1 MSEAQWDDNDS
12 ELLLENQNLL
22 KENTPHF
29 FNSPR
34 PNLEGFNASLDRLKT
49 DLDQRRRVDKLEL
62 KKSLEQFESFGQEVE
77 QFTAGV
83 NLEIQQLKL
92 SYEEALQQQFQAQH
106 EKLLEVSKLMNQAG
120 NWETL
125 LNNTVNGVQ
134 HLSQAERVLI
144 YRFNS
149 SRTGI
154 VLAEAVERGWTP
166 AVGEK
171 LDATAFG
178 ADLSTDYL
186 QQSRVIIDQVS
197 NDSVTPYQLQLLEKF
212 QVQSSLSL
220 CLPVSGKAW
229 GLLVLQRCQVKTN
242 QDRSVPSWTPQQ
254 INCFRTI
261 ATELSLHLATD
272 ELRTQLQ
279 QQQAREATVAKVIN
293 KIRRSLDIKTIF
305 QTTTQEVRQLLK
317 TDRAVIYRF
326 NPDWSGE
333 FVAESVAGG
342 WISLLQSQT
351 NSPHLRADISECSI
365 QELATEPIINQV
377 DTYLQETQG
386 GAYSRGETYRVVED
400 IYNQEFTPC
409 YLEVIES
416 YQARAYVIV
425 AIYQNEKLWG
435 LLATYQNSDIRQW
448 RESEV
453 SWMLEIAAE
462 LEVALQ
468 QAQLLEAQRLK
479 SEELRQGAERERVL
493 NKVTDKIQQSQDL
506 RTIFNV
512 TTNEV
517 RQLLG
522 VDRVTIYRFNSDWS
536 GSFVAES
543 VASGWT
549 SLIQEQTN
557 NPLINKNISECI
569 VKTVAGNTPEQFSQQ
584 APTIRDTYLQSIQ
597 GNLSREEKPFWVVS
611 DIYKGDFSSC
621 YIEQLERYQARAYTI
636 VPIFQGDTLWGL
648 LAAYQ
653 NSEARD
659 WQTEEIN
666 WMLQIAAQMSVPLQR
681 AEYLEQLRSQSQQLA
696 ELASREKEARELFQQ
711 RAIDLLTAVRPS
723 LDGDLTVRAPIT
735 NDELGTIADAYNNT
749 IQSLRQIVI
758 QVLSASVKVAETAT
772 ESEAAITKLS
782 EEAQHQCQELT
793 QAMDQIQSMV
803 NSTQAVTTSAQSIDR
818 AVQEA
823 NQKVASGE
831 TAMNR
836 TVEGILGIRDSV
848 EEASHQIRQLSQ
860 YSQNVDRV
868 LNLISDFATQT
879 QLLSL
884 NAALEATRAGEYGK
898 GFAVVADEVRS
909 LARQSAKAT
918 TEISNLVA
926 EIRTQTR
933 EVIKVTEVAIAQVN
947 TGTEL
952 VEESKGNL
960 NAIAS
965 ATAEISQLVADIT
978 QATLAQ
984 LEQSQSVTQTMKEVA
999 AISTNTS
1006 EDSTELWESFKES
1019 LTTIKNLQAAVEQFT
1034 VN

>member
-12 ELLLENQNLL
+12 EQQLENHNLL
-22 KENTPHF
+22 KENTPQF
-29 FNSPR
+29 FNSAR
-34 PNLEGFNASLDRLKT
+34 PNLEGFKVNLDRLKT
-49 DLDQRRRVDKLEL
+49 DLEQRRRVDKLDL
-62 KKSLEQFESFGQEVE
+62 KKNLEQFESFGQEVE

-92 SYEEALQQQFQAQH
+92 SYQEALQQQFQAQH
-106 EKLLEVSKLMNQAG
+106 EKLLELSRLMSEAG
-120 NWETL
+120 DWETL

-134 HLSQAERVLI
+134 HLSLAERVLI

-149 SRTGI
+149 ARTGI

-166 AVGEK
+166 AVGET

-178 ADLSTDYL
+178 ADLSTEYL
-186 QQSRVIIDQVS
+186 QQSRIIIDHVS
-197 NDSVTPYQLQLLEKF
+197 NDSVTPYQLQLLDKF
-212 QVQSSLSL
+212 QVKSSLSL

-229 GLLVLQRCQVKTN
+229 GLLVLQQCQAQTN
-242 QDRSVPSWTPQQ
+242 QDSSVPSWTPQQ
-254 INCFRTI
+254 INSFQTI
-261 ATELSLHLATD
+261 ATELSLHLTTH

-279 QQQAREATVAKVIN
+279 QQQAREVTVAKVIN
-293 KIRRSLDIKTIF
+293 KVRRSLDIKTIF
-305 QTTTQEVRQLLK
+305 QTTTQEVRQLLN
-317 TDRAVIYRF
+317 TDRTVIYRF
-326 NPDWSGE
+326 NRDWSGE

-351 NSPHLRADISECSI
+351 NNPTLRADISECSI
-365 QELATEPIINQV
+365 QQLATLAINQV

-386 GAYSRGETYRVVED
+386 GSYSRGETYRVVED

-409 YLEVIES
+409 YLEVLES

-435 LLATYQNSDIRQW
+435 LLASYQNSDLRQW
-448 RESEV
+448 QESEV
-453 SWMLEIAAE
+453 SWMLDIAAE
-462 LEVALQ
+462 LGVALQ
-468 QAQLLEAQRLK
+468 HAELLEAQQLK
-479 SEELRQGAERERVL
+479 SEEIRQAAERERVL
-493 NKVTDKIQQSQDL
+493 TKVTDKIQQSQDL

-517 RQLLG
+517 RKLLG

-543 VASGWT
+543 VASGWI

-569 VKTVAGNTPEQFSQQ
+569 VKTVAGNTPQQFSQE

-611 DIYKGDFSSC
+611 DIYEGDFSSC

-636 VPIFQGDTLWGL
+636 VPIFQGDKLWGL

-653 NSEARD
+653 NSEPRD

-666 WMLQIAAQMSVPLQR
+666 WMLQIAAQMSIPLQR
-681 AEYLEQLRSQSQQLA
+681 GEYLEQLRTQSQQLA
-696 ELASREKEARELFQQ
+696 ALASREKEARELFQQ
-711 RAIDLLTAVRPS
+711 RAIDLLTAVRPA

-758 QVLSASVKVAETAT
+758 EVLSASVKVAETAT

-793 QAMDQIQSMV
+793 QAMDQLQSMV
-803 NSTQAVTTSAQSIDR
+803 HSTQGVTASAQSIDR

-965 ATAEISQLVADIT
+965 ATAEISQLVAGIT

-1006 EDSTELWESFKES
+1006 EDSAQLWESFKES
-1019 LTTIKNLQAAVEQFT
+1019 LTTIEKLQAAVEQFT

>member
-1 MSEAQWDDNDS
+1 M
-12 ELLLENQNLL
+12 
-22 KENTPHF
+22 
-29 FNSPR
+29 
-34 PNLEGFNASLDRLKT
+34 
-49 DLDQRRRVDKLEL
+49 
-62 KKSLEQFESFGQEVE
+62 EQFESFGQEVE

-106 EKLLEVSKLMNQAG
+106 EKLLELSRLMSEAG
-120 NWETL
+120 DWETL

-134 HLSQAERVLI
+134 HLSLAERVLI

-149 SRTGI
+149 ARTGI

-166 AVGEK
+166 AVGET

-178 ADLSTDYL
+178 ADLSTEYL
-186 QQSRVIIDQVS
+186 QQSRVIIDHVS
-197 NDSVTPYQLQLLEKF
+197 NDSVTPYQLQLLDKF

-229 GLLVLQRCQVKTN
+229 GLLVLQQCLVQTN

-254 INCFRTI
+254 INSFQTI
-261 ATELSLHLATD
+261 ATELSLHLTTH

-305 QTTTQEVRQLLK
+305 QTTTQEVRQLLN

-351 NSPHLRADISECSI
+351 HSPTLRADISACSI
-365 QELATEPIINQV
+365 QQLATQPINQV

-386 GAYSRGETYRVVED
+386 GSYSRGETYRVVED

-409 YLEVIES
+409 YLQVLES
-416 YQARAYVIV
+416 YQVRAYVIV

-435 LLATYQNSDIRQW
+435 LLATYQNSDLRQW
-448 RESEV
+448 QESEV

-468 QAQLLEAQRLK
+468 HSELLEAQRLK
-479 SEELRQGAERERVL
+479 SEELHQAAERERVL
-493 NKVTDKIQQSQDL
+493 TKVTDKIQQSQDL

-517 RQLLG
+517 RKLLG

-543 VASGWT
+543 VASGWS

-584 APTIRDTYLQSIQ
+584 APTIRDTYLQTIQ
-597 GNLSREEKPFWVVS
+597 GNLSSQDKPFWVVS
-611 DIYKGDFSSC
+611 DIYEGDFSSC

-636 VPIFQGDTLWGL
+636 VPIFQGDKLWGL

-653 NSEARD
+653 NSEPRD
-659 WQTEEIN
+659 WQGEEIN
-666 WMLQIAAQMSVPLQR
+666 WMVQIAAQISIPLQR
-681 AEYLEQLRSQSQQLA
+681 AEYLEQLRTQSQKLA
-696 ELASREKEARELFQQ
+696 ELASQEKEARELFQQ
-711 RAIDLLTAVRPS
+711 RAIDLLTAVRPA

-749 IQSLRQIVI
+749 IQSLREIVI

-772 ESEAAITKLS
+772 QSEAAITKVS
-782 EEAQHQCQELT
+782 QEAQHQCQELT
-793 QAMDQIQSMV
+793 QGIDQIQSMV
-803 NSTQAVTTSAQSIDR
+803 NSTQAVTASAQSIDR

-965 ATAEISQLVADIT
+965 ATGEISQLVAGIT

-999 AISTNTS
+999 TISTNTS

-1019 LTTIKNLQAAVEQFT
+1019 LTTIKNLQAAVERFT

>member
-1 MSEAQWDDNDS
+1 M
-12 ELLLENQNLL
+12 
-22 KENTPHF
+22 
-29 FNSPR
+29 
-34 PNLEGFNASLDRLKT
+34 
-49 DLDQRRRVDKLEL
+49 
-62 KKSLEQFESFGQEVE
+62 EQFESFGQEVE
-77 QFTAGV
+77 QFTVGV

-92 SYEEALQQQFQAQH
+92 SYEDALQQQFQAQH
-106 EKLLEVSKLMNQAG
+106 EKLLELSRLMSEAG
-120 NWETL
+120 DLETL

-134 HLSQAERVLI
+134 HLSLAERVLI

-166 AVGEK
+166 AVGET

-178 ADLSTDYL
+178 ADLSTEYL

-197 NDSVTPYQLQLLEKF
+197 NDSVTPYQLQLLDKF

-229 GLLVLQRCQVKTN
+229 GLLVLQRCLVQTN

-254 INCFRTI
+254 INSFQTI
-261 ATELSLHLATD
+261 ATELSLHLANH

-305 QTTTQEVRQLLK
+305 QTTTQEVRQLLN

-351 NSPHLRADISECSI
+351 NNPTLRADISECSI
-365 QELATEPIINQV
+365 QQLATQPINQV

-400 IYNQEFTPC
+400 IYNQDFTPC
-409 YLEVIES
+409 YLQVLES
-416 YQARAYVIV
+416 YQAKAYVIV

-435 LLATYQNSDIRQW
+435 LLATYQNSDLRQW
-448 RESEV
+448 QESEV

-468 QAQLLEAQRLK
+468 HAELLEAQRLK
-479 SEELRQGAERERVL
+479 SEELHQAAERERVL
-493 NKVTDKIQQSQDL
+493 TKVTDKIQQSQDL

-517 RQLLG
+517 RKLLG

-569 VKTVAGNTPEQFSQQ
+569 VKTVAGNTPEQFSQE
-584 APTIRDTYLQSIQ
+584 APTIRDSYLQSIQ

-611 DIYKGDFSSC
+611 DIYEGDFSSC

-681 AEYLEQLRSQSQQLA
+681 AEYLEQLRSQSQKLA
-696 ELASREKEARELFQQ
+696 ELASQEKEARELFQQ
-711 RAIDLLTAVRPS
+711 RAIDLLTAVRPA

-749 IQSLRQIVI
+749 IHSLRQIVI
-758 QVLSASVKVAETAT
+758 EVLSASVKVAETAT

-793 QAMDQIQSMV
+793 QAMDQIQNMV

-884 NAALEATRAGEYGK
+884 NAAIEATRAGEYGK

-965 ATAEISQLVADIT
+965 ATAEISQLVAGIT
-978 QATLAQ
+978 QVTLAQ

-1006 EDSTELWESFKES
+1006 EDSAQLWESFKES
-1019 LTTIKNLQAAVEQFT
+1019 LTTIEKLQAAVEQFT

>member
-12 ELLLENQNLL
+12 ELLLENHNLL
-22 KENTPHF
+22 KENTPQF
-29 FNSPR
+29 FNSAR
-34 PNLEGFNASLDRLKT
+34 PNLEGFKVNLDRLKT
-49 DLDQRRRVDKLEL
+49 DLEQRRRVDKLDL
-62 KKSLEQFESFGQEVE
+62 KKNLEQFESFGQEVE

-106 EKLLEVSKLMNQAG
+106 EKLLELSRLMSEAG
-120 NWETL
+120 DWETL

-134 HLSQAERVLI
+134 HLSLAERVLI

-149 SRTGI
+149 ARTGI

-166 AVGEK
+166 AVGET

-178 ADLSTDYL
+178 ADLSTEYL
-186 QQSRVIIDQVS
+186 QQSRVIIDHVS
-197 NDSVTPYQLQLLEKF
+197 NDSVTPYQLQLLDKF

-229 GLLVLQRCQVKTN
+229 GLLVLQQCLVQTN

-254 INCFRTI
+254 INSFQTI
-261 ATELSLHLATD
+261 ATELSLHLTTH

-305 QTTTQEVRQLLK
+305 QTTTQEVRQLLN

-351 NSPHLRADISECSI
+351 HSPTLRADISACSI
-365 QELATEPIINQV
+365 QQLATQPINQV

-386 GAYSRGETYRVVED
+386 GSYSRGETYRVVED
-400 IYNQEFTPC
+400 IYNQDFTPC
-409 YLEVIES
+409 YLQVLES
-416 YQARAYVIV
+416 YQVRAYVIV

-435 LLATYQNSDIRQW
+435 LLATYQNSDLRQW
-448 RESEV
+448 KQSEV

-468 QAQLLEAQRLK
+468 HSELLEAQRLK
-479 SEELRQGAERERVL
+479 SEELHQAAERERVL
-493 NKVTDKIQQSQDL
+493 TKVTDKIQQSQDL

-517 RQLLG
+517 RKLLG

-543 VASGWT
+543 VASGWS

-584 APTIRDTYLQSIQ
+584 APTIRDTYLQTIQ
-597 GNLSREEKPFWVVS
+597 GNLSSQDKPFWVVS
-611 DIYKGDFSSC
+611 DIYEGDFSSC

-636 VPIFQGDTLWGL
+636 VPIFQGDKLWGL

-653 NSEARD
+653 NSEPRD
-659 WQTEEIN
+659 WQGEEIN
-666 WMLQIAAQMSVPLQR
+666 WMVQIAAQISIPLQR
-681 AEYLEQLRSQSQQLA
+681 AEYLEQLRTQSQKLA
-696 ELASREKEARELFQQ
+696 ELASQEKEARELFQQ
-711 RAIDLLTAVRPS
+711 RAIDLLTAVRPA

-749 IQSLRQIVI
+749 IQSLREIVI

-772 ESEAAITKLS
+772 QSEAAITKVS
-782 EEAQHQCQELT
+782 QEAQHQCQELT
-793 QAMDQIQSMV
+793 QGIDQIQSMV
-803 NSTQAVTTSAQSIDR
+803 NSTQAVTASAQSIDR

-965 ATAEISQLVADIT
+965 ATGEISQLVAGIT

-999 AISTNTS
+999 TISTNTS

-1019 LTTIKNLQAAVEQFT
+1019 LTTIKNLQAAVERFT

>member
-1 MSEAQWDDNDS
+1 M
-12 ELLLENQNLL
+12 
-22 KENTPHF
+22 
-29 FNSPR
+29 
-34 PNLEGFNASLDRLKT
+34 
-49 DLDQRRRVDKLEL
+49 
-62 KKSLEQFESFGQEVE
+62 EQFESFGQEVE

-92 SYEEALQQQFQAQH
+92 SYEDALQQQFQAQH
-106 EKLLEVSKLMNQAG
+106 EKLLELSRLMSEAG
-120 NWETL
+120 DWETL
-125 LNNTVNGVQ
+125 LNNTVNRVQ
-134 HLSQAERVLI
+134 HLSLAERVLI

-166 AVGEK
+166 SVGET

-178 ADLSTDYL
+178 SDLSTEYL
-186 QQSRVIIDQVS
+186 QESRVIIDHVS
-197 NDSVTPYQLQLLEKF
+197 NDSLTPYQLQLLDKF

-229 GLLVLQRCQVKTN
+229 GLLVLQQCQVQTN
-242 QDRSVPSWTPQQ
+242 HDRSVPSWTPQQ
-254 INCFRTI
+254 INSFQTI
-261 ATELSLHLATD
+261 ATELSLHLANH

-305 QTTTQEVRQLLK
+305 QTTTQEVRQLLN

-326 NPDWSGE
+326 NRDWSGE

-351 NSPHLRADISECSI
+351 NNPTLRADISECSI
-365 QELATEPIINQV
+365 QQLATQPINQV

-400 IYNQEFTPC
+400 IYNQDFTPC
-409 YLEVIES
+409 YLQVLES
-416 YQARAYVIV
+416 YQAKAYVIV

-435 LLATYQNSDIRQW
+435 LLATYQNSDLRQW
-448 RESEV
+448 QESEV

-468 QAQLLEAQRLK
+468 HAELLEAQRLK
-479 SEELRQGAERERVL
+479 SEELHQAAERERVL
-493 NKVTDKIQQSQDL
+493 TKVTDKIQQSQDL

-517 RQLLG
+517 RKLLG

-543 VASGWT
+543 VASGWI

-569 VKTVAGNTPEQFSQQ
+569 VKTVAGNTPEQFSQE
-584 APTIRDTYLQSIQ
+584 APTIRDSYLQSIQ

-611 DIYKGDFSSC
+611 DIYEGDFSSC

-653 NSEARD
+653 NSEPRD

-681 AEYLEQLRSQSQQLA
+681 AEYLEQLRTQSQKLA
-696 ELASREKEARELFQQ
+696 ELASQEKEARELFQQ
-711 RAIDLLTAVRPS
+711 RAIDLLTAVRPA

-749 IQSLRQIVI
+749 IHSLRQIVI
-758 QVLSASVKVAETAT
+758 EVLSASVKVAETAT

-793 QAMDQIQSMV
+793 QAMDQIQNMV

-884 NAALEATRAGEYGK
+884 NAAIEATRAGEYGK

-965 ATAEISQLVADIT
+965 ATAEISQLVAGIT
-978 QATLAQ
+978 QVTLAQ

-1006 EDSTELWESFKES
+1006 EDSAQLWESFKES
-1019 LTTIKNLQAAVEQFT
+1019 LTTIEKLQAAVEQFT

>member
-1 MSEAQWDDNDS
+1 MSEAQWDNSDS
-12 ELLLENQNLL
+12 ELLLENHNLL
-22 KENTPHF
+22 NDHTPQF
-29 FNSPR
+29 FNSAR

-49 DLDQRRRVDKLEL
+49 DLEQRRRVDKLDL
-62 KKSLEQFESFGQEVE
+62 KKNLEQFESFGQEVE
-77 QFTAGV
+77 QFTVGV

-106 EKLLEVSKLMNQAG
+106 ENLLELSRLMSEAG
-120 NWETL
+120 DWETL

-134 HLSQAERVLI
+134 DLSLAERVLI
-144 YRFNS
+144 YRFTS
-149 SRTGI
+149 TRTGI

-166 AVGEK
+166 AVGET
-171 LDATAFG
+171 LDYTAFG

-186 QQSRVIIDQVS
+186 QQSRVIIDQVN
-197 NDSVTPYQLQLLEKF
+197 NDSVTPYQLQLLDKF
-212 QVQSSLSL
+212 QVKSSLSL
-220 CLPVSGKAW
+220 CLAVSGKAW
-229 GLLVLQRCQVKTN
+229 GLLVLQRCQAQTN
-242 QDRSVPSWTPQQ
+242 QDKSVPSWTPQQ
-254 INCFRTI
+254 INSFQTI
-261 ATELSLHLATD
+261 ATELSLHLTTH

-293 KIRRSLDIKTIF
+293 KVRRSLDIKTIF
-305 QTTTQEVRQLLK
+305 QTTTQEVRQLLN
-317 TDRAVIYRF
+317 TDRTVIYRF
-326 NPDWSGE
+326 NRDWSGE

-351 NSPHLRADISECSI
+351 NSPTLRADISECSI
-365 QELATEPIINQV
+365 QELATEPINQV

-386 GAYSRGETYRVVED
+386 GSYSRGESYRVVED

-409 YLEVIES
+409 YLEVLES
-416 YQARAYVIV
+416 YQAKAYVIV

-435 LLATYQNSDIRQW
+435 LLATYQNSDLRQW
-448 RESEV
+448 QESEV

-468 QAQLLEAQRLK
+468 HAELLEAQQLK
-479 SEELRQGAERERVL
+479 SEELRQAAERERVL
-493 NKVTDKIQQSQDL
+493 TKVTDKIQQSQDL

-517 RQLLG
+517 RKLLG

-584 APTIRDTYLQSIQ
+584 APSIRDTYLQSIQ

-611 DIYKGDFSSC
+611 DIYEGDFSSC

-636 VPIFQGDTLWGL
+636 VPIFQGDKLWGL

-653 NSEARD
+653 NAEPRD
-659 WQTEEIN
+659 WQGEEIN
-666 WMLQIAAQMSVPLQR
+666 WMLQIAAQMSIPLQR
-681 AEYLEQLRSQSQQLA
+681 GEYLEQLRTQSQQLA
-696 ELASREKEARELFQQ
+696 ALASREKEARELFQQ
-711 RAIDLLTAVRPS
+711 RAIDLLTAVRPA
-723 LDGDLTVRAPIT
+723 LDGDLTVRVPIT

-749 IQSLRQIVI
+749 IQSLRGIVI
-758 QVLSASVKVAETAT
+758 EVLSASVKVAETAT
-772 ESEAAITKLS
+772 ESESAITKVS
-782 EEAQHQCQELT
+782 QEAQHQCQELT

-803 NSTQAVTTSAQSIDR
+803 NSTQAVTASAQSIDR

-965 ATAEISQLVADIT
+965 ATGEISQLVAGIT
-978 QATLAQ
+978 EATLAQ

-1006 EDSTELWESFKES
+1006 VDSAQLWESFKES
-1019 LTTIKNLQAAVEQFT
+1019 LTTIEKLQAAVEQFT
-1034 VN
+1034 VK

>member
-12 ELLLENQNLL
+12 ELLLENHNLL
-22 KENTPHF
+22 KENTPQF
-29 FNSPR
+29 FNSAR
-34 PNLEGFNASLDRLKT
+34 PNLEGFKVNLDRLKT
-49 DLDQRRRVDKLEL
+49 DLEQRRRVDKLDL
-62 KKSLEQFESFGQEVE
+62 KKNLEQFESFGQEVE

-106 EKLLEVSKLMNQAG
+106 EKLLELSRLMSEAG
-120 NWETL
+120 DWETL

-134 HLSQAERVLI
+134 HLSLAERVLI

-149 SRTGI
+149 ARTGI

-166 AVGEK
+166 AVGET

-178 ADLSTDYL
+178 ADLSTEYL
-186 QQSRVIIDQVS
+186 QQSRVIIDHVS
-197 NDSVTPYQLQLLEKF
+197 NDSVTPYQLQLLDKF

-229 GLLVLQRCQVKTN
+229 GLLVLQQCLVQTN

-254 INCFRTI
+254 INSFQTI
-261 ATELSLHLATD
+261 ATELSLHLTTH

-305 QTTTQEVRQLLK
+305 QTTTQEVRQLLN

-351 NSPHLRADISECSI
+351 HSPTLRADISACSI
-365 QELATEPIINQV
+365 QQLATQPINQV

-386 GAYSRGETYRVVED
+386 GSYSRGETYRVVED

-409 YLEVIES
+409 YLQVLES
-416 YQARAYVIV
+416 YQVRAYVIV

-435 LLATYQNSDIRQW
+435 LLATYQNSDLRQW
-448 RESEV
+448 QESEV

-468 QAQLLEAQRLK
+468 HSELLEAQRLK
-479 SEELRQGAERERVL
+479 SEELHQAAERERVL
-493 NKVTDKIQQSQDL
+493 TKVTDKIQQSQDL

-517 RQLLG
+517 RKLLG

-543 VASGWT
+543 VASGWS

-584 APTIRDTYLQSIQ
+584 APTIRDTYLQTIQ
-597 GNLSREEKPFWVVS
+597 GNLSSQDKPFWVVS
-611 DIYKGDFSSC
+611 DIYEGDFSSC

-636 VPIFQGDTLWGL
+636 VPIFQGDKLWGL

-653 NSEARD
+653 NSEPRD
-659 WQTEEIN
+659 WQGEEIN
-666 WMLQIAAQMSVPLQR
+666 WMVQIAAQISIPLQR
-681 AEYLEQLRSQSQQLA
+681 AEYLEQLRTQSQKLA
-696 ELASREKEARELFQQ
+696 ELASQEKEARELFQQ
-711 RAIDLLTAVRPS
+711 RAIDLLTAVRPA

-749 IQSLRQIVI
+749 IQSLREIVI

-772 ESEAAITKLS
+772 QSEAAITKVS
-782 EEAQHQCQELT
+782 QEAQHQCQELT
-793 QAMDQIQSMV
+793 QGIDQIQSMV
-803 NSTQAVTTSAQSIDR
+803 NSTQAVTASAQSIDR

-965 ATAEISQLVADIT
+965 ATGEISQLVAGIT

-999 AISTNTS
+999 TISTNTS

-1019 LTTIKNLQAAVEQFT
+1019 LTTIKNLQAAVERFT

>member
-12 ELLLENQNLL
+12 ELLLENHNLL
-22 KENTPHF
+22 KENTPQF
-29 FNSPR
+29 FNSAR

-49 DLDQRRRVDKLEL
+49 DLEQRRRVDKLDL
-62 KKSLEQFESFGQEVE
+62 KKNLEQFESFGQEVE

-106 EKLLEVSKLMNQAG
+106 EKLLELSRLMSEAG
-120 NWETL
+120 DWETL

-134 HLSQAERVLI
+134 DLSLAERVLI

-149 SRTGI
+149 TRTGI

-166 AVGEK
+166 AVGET

-178 ADLSTDYL
+178 ADLSTEYL

-197 NDSVTPYQLQLLEKF
+197 NDSVTPYQLQLLDKF
-212 QVQSSLSL
+212 QVKSSLSL

-229 GLLVLQRCQVKTN
+229 GLLVLQQCLVQTN

-254 INCFRTI
+254 INSFQTI
-261 ATELSLHLATD
+261 ATELSLHLANH

-305 QTTTQEVRQLLK
+305 QTTTQEVRQLLN

-342 WISLLQSQT
+342 WISLLQSQANNPT
-351 NSPHLRADISECSI
+351 LRADISECSI
-365 QELATEPIINQV
+365 QELATQPINQV

-386 GAYSRGETYRVVED
+386 GSYSRGETYRVVED
-400 IYNQEFTPC
+400 IYNQDFTPC
-409 YLEVIES
+409 YLEVLES
-416 YQARAYVIV
+416 YQAKAYVIV

-435 LLATYQNSDIRQW
+435 LLATYQNSDLRQW
-448 RESEV
+448 QESEV

-468 QAQLLEAQRLK
+468 HAELLEAQRLK
-479 SEELRQGAERERVL
+479 SEEIRQAAERERVL
-493 NKVTDKIQQSQDL
+493 TKVTDKIQQSQDL

-517 RQLLG
+517 RTLLG

-584 APTIRDTYLQSIQ
+584 APTIRDSYLQSIQ

-611 DIYKGDFSSC
+611 DIYEGDFSSC

-636 VPIFQGDTLWGL
+636 VPIFQGDQLWGL

-653 NSEARD
+653 NSEPRD
-659 WQTEEIN
+659 WQGEEIN
-666 WMLQIAAQMSVPLQR
+666 WMLQIAAQMSIPLQR
-681 AEYLEQLRSQSQQLA
+681 AEYLEQLRTQSQQLA
-696 ELASREKEARELFQQ
+696 ALASREKEARELFQQ
-711 RAIDLLTAVRPS
+711 RAIDLLTAVRPA

-758 QVLSASVKVAETAT
+758 EVLSASVKVAETAT

-803 NSTQAVTTSAQSIDR
+803 NSTQAVTASAQSIDR

-879 QLLSL
+879 Q
-884 NAALEATRAGEYGK
+884 
-898 GFAVVADEVRS
+898 
-909 LARQSAKAT
+909 
-918 TEISNLVA
+918 
-926 EIRTQTR
+926 
-933 EVIKVTEVAIAQVN
+933 
-947 TGTEL
+947 
-952 VEESKGNL
+952 
-960 NAIAS
+960 
-965 ATAEISQLVADIT
+965 
-978 QATLAQ
+978 
-984 LEQSQSVTQTMKEVA
+984 
-999 AISTNTS
+999 
-1006 EDSTELWESFKES
+1006 
-1019 LTTIKNLQAAVEQFT
+1019 
-1034 VN
+1034 

>member
-1 MSEAQWDDNDS
+1 MSESQWDDNDS
-12 ELLLENQNLL
+12 ELLLENHNLL
-22 KENTPHF
+22 KEDTPQF
-29 FNSPR
+29 FNSAR
-34 PNLEGFNASLDRLKT
+34 PNLEGFKVNLDRLKT
-49 DLDQRRRVDKLEL
+49 DLEQRRRVDKSDL
-62 KKSLEQFESFGQEVE
+62 KKNLEQFESFGQEVE
-77 QFTAGV
+77 QFTVGV

-106 EKLLEVSKLMNQAG
+106 EKLLELSRLMSEAG
-120 NWETL
+120 DWETL

-149 SRTGI
+149 ARTGI

-166 AVGEK
+166 AVGET
-171 LDATAFG
+171 LNATAFG
-178 ADLSTDYL
+178 ADLSTEYF
-186 QQSRVIIDQVS
+186 QQSRVIIDQVN
-197 NDSVTPYQLQLLEKF
+197 NDSVTPYQLQLLDKF
-212 QVQSSLSL
+212 QVKSSLSL

-229 GLLVLQRCQVKTN
+229 GLLVLQQCQAQTN

-254 INCFRTI
+254 INSFHTI
-261 ATELSLHLATD
+261 ATELSLHLANH

-279 QQQAREATVAKVIN
+279 QQQAREVTVAKVIN
-293 KIRRSLDIKTIF
+293 KVRRSLDIKTIF
-305 QTTTQEVRQLLK
+305 QTTTQEVRQLLN
-317 TDRAVIYRF
+317 TDRTVIYRF

-333 FVAESVAGG
+333 FLAESVAGG

-351 NSPHLRADISECSI
+351 NNPTLRADISECSI
-365 QELATEPIINQV
+365 QQLANQPINQV

-386 GAYSRGETYRVVED
+386 GSYSRGETYRVVED

-409 YLEVIES
+409 YLEVLES

-435 LLATYQNSDIRQW
+435 LLASYQNSDLRQW
-448 RESEV
+448 QESEV
-453 SWMLEIAAE
+453 SWMLDIAAE
-462 LEVALQ
+462 LGVALQ
-468 QAQLLEAQRLK
+468 HAELLEAQQLK
-479 SEELRQGAERERVL
+479 SEEIRQAAERERVL
-493 NKVTDKIQQSQDL
+493 TKVTDKIQQSQDL

-517 RQLLG
+517 RTLLG

-569 VKTVAGNTPEQFSQQ
+569 VKTVAGNTPEQFSQE
-584 APTIRDTYLQSIQ
+584 APTIRDSYLQSIQ

-611 DIYKGDFSSC
+611 DIYEGDFSSC

-681 AEYLEQLRSQSQQLA
+681 AEYLEQLRSQSQKLA
-696 ELASREKEARELFQQ
+696 ELASQEKEARELFQQ
-711 RAIDLLTAVRPS
+711 RAIDLLTAVRPA

-749 IQSLRQIVI
+749 IHSLRQIVI
-758 QVLSASVKVAETAT
+758 EVLSASVKVAETAT

-793 QAMDQIQSMV
+793 QAMDQIQNMV

-884 NAALEATRAGEYGK
+884 NAAIEATRAGEYGK

-965 ATAEISQLVADIT
+965 ATAEISQLVAGIT
-978 QATLAQ
+978 QVTLAQ

-1006 EDSTELWESFKES
+1006 EDSAQLWESFKES
-1019 LTTIKNLQAAVEQFT
+1019 LTTIEKLQAAVEQFT

>member
-1 MSEAQWDDNDS
+1 MSESQWDDNDS
-12 ELLLENQNLL
+12 ELLLENHNLL
-22 KENTPHF
+22 KEDTPQF
-29 FNSPR
+29 FNSAR
-34 PNLEGFNASLDRLKT
+34 PNLEGFKVNLDRLKT
-49 DLDQRRRVDKLEL
+49 DLEQRRRVDKSDL
-62 KKSLEQFESFGQEVE
+62 KKNLEQFESFGQEVE
-77 QFTAGV
+77 QFTVGV

-92 SYEEALQQQFQAQH
+92 SYEDALQQQFQAQH
-106 EKLLEVSKLMNQAG
+106 EKLLELSRLMSEAG
-120 NWETL
+120 DLETL

-134 HLSQAERVLI
+134 HLSLAERVLI

-166 AVGEK
+166 AVGET

-178 ADLSTDYL
+178 ADLSTEYL

-197 NDSVTPYQLQLLEKF
+197 NDSVTPYQLQLLDKF

-229 GLLVLQRCQVKTN
+229 GLLVLQRCLVQTN

-254 INCFRTI
+254 INSFQTI
-261 ATELSLHLATD
+261 ATELSLHLANH

-305 QTTTQEVRQLLK
+305 QTTTQEVRQLLN

-351 NSPHLRADISECSI
+351 NNPTLRADISECSI
-365 QELATEPIINQV
+365 QQLATQPINQV

-400 IYNQEFTPC
+400 IYNQDFTPC
-409 YLEVIES
+409 YLQVLES
-416 YQARAYVIV
+416 YQAKAYVIV

-435 LLATYQNSDIRQW
+435 LLATYQNSDLRQW
-448 RESEV
+448 QESEV

-468 QAQLLEAQRLK
+468 HAELLEAQRLK
-479 SEELRQGAERERVL
+479 SEELHQAAERERVL
-493 NKVTDKIQQSQDL
+493 TKVTDKIQQSQDL

-517 RQLLG
+517 RKLLG

-569 VKTVAGNTPEQFSQQ
+569 VKTVAGNTPEQFSQE
-584 APTIRDTYLQSIQ
+584 APTIRDSYLQSIQ

-611 DIYKGDFSSC
+611 DIYEGDFSSC

-681 AEYLEQLRSQSQQLA
+681 AEYLEQLRSQSQKLA
-696 ELASREKEARELFQQ
+696 ELASQEKEARELFQQ
-711 RAIDLLTAVRPS
+711 RAIDLLTAVRPA

-749 IQSLRQIVI
+749 IHSLRQIVI
-758 QVLSASVKVAETAT
+758 EVLSASVKVAETAT

-793 QAMDQIQSMV
+793 QAMDQIQNMV

-884 NAALEATRAGEYGK
+884 NAAIEATRAGEYGK

-965 ATAEISQLVADIT
+965 ATAEISQLVAGIT
-978 QATLAQ
+978 QVTLAQ

-1006 EDSTELWESFKES
+1006 EDSAQLWESFKES
-1019 LTTIKNLQAAVEQFT
+1019 LTTIEKLQAAVEQFT

>member
-1 MSEAQWDDNDS
+1 MSDAQWDDNDS
-12 ELLLENQNLL
+12 ELLLENHNLL
-22 KENTPHF
+22 KEDTPQF
-29 FNSPR
+29 FNSAR
-34 PNLEGFNASLDRLKT
+34 PNLEGFKVNLDRLKT
-49 DLDQRRRVDKLEL
+49 DLEQRRRVDKLDL
-62 KKSLEQFESFGQEVE
+62 KKNLEQFESFSQEVE
-77 QFTAGV
+77 QFTVGV

-92 SYEEALQQQFQAQH
+92 SYEEALQQQFQAQD
-106 EKLLEVSKLMNQAG
+106 EKLLELSRLMSEAG
-120 NWETL
+120 DWETL

-149 SRTGI
+149 ARTGI

-166 AVGEK
+166 AVGEA

-178 ADLSTDYL
+178 ADLSTEYF
-186 QQSRVIIDQVS
+186 QHSRVIIDHVS
-197 NDSVTPYQLQLLEKF
+197 NDSVTPYQLQLLDKF
-212 QVQSSLSL
+212 QVKSSLSL

-229 GLLVLQRCQVKTN
+229 GLLVLQQCQAQTN
-242 QDRSVPSWTPQQ
+242 QDKSVPSWTPQQ
-254 INCFRTI
+254 INSFQTI
-261 ATELSLHLATD
+261 ATELSLHLANH

-279 QQQAREATVAKVIN
+279 QQQAREVTVAKVIN
-293 KIRRSLDIKTIF
+293 KVRRSLDIKTIF

-326 NPDWSGE
+326 NRDWSGE

-351 NSPHLRADISECSI
+351 NNSTLRADISECSI
-365 QELATEPIINQV
+365 QQLASQPINQV

-386 GAYSRGETYRVVED
+386 GSYSRGETYRVVED

-409 YLEVIES
+409 YLEVLES

-425 AIYQNEKLWG
+425 AIYQNQKLWG
-435 LLATYQNSDIRQW
+435 LLATYQNSDLRQW
-448 RESEV
+448 QESEV
-453 SWMLEIAAE
+453 SWMLDIAAE
-462 LEVALQ
+462 LGVALQ
-468 QAQLLEAQRLK
+468 HAELLEAQQLK
-479 SEELRQGAERERVL
+479 SEEIRQAAERERVL
-493 NKVTDKIQQSQDL
+493 TKVTDKIQQSQDL

-517 RQLLG
+517 RTLLG
-522 VDRVTIYRFNSDWS
+522 VDRVAIYRFNSDWS
-536 GSFVAES
+536 GTFVAES

-557 NPLINKNISECI
+557 NPLINKNISECM
-569 VKTVAGNTPEQFSQQ
+569 VKTVAGNTPEQFSQE

-611 DIYKGDFSSC
+611 DIYQRDFSSC

-636 VPIFQGDTLWGL
+636 VPIFQEDTLWGL

-653 NSEARD
+653 NSEPRD

-666 WMLQIAAQMSVPLQR
+666 WMLQIAAQMSIPLQR
-681 AEYLEQLRSQSQQLA
+681 AEYLEQLRSQSEKLA

-711 RAIDLLTAVRPS
+711 RAIDLLTAVRPA

-735 NDELGTIADAYNNT
+735 NDALGTIADAYNNT

-758 QVLSASVKVAETAT
+758 EVLSASVKVAETAT
-772 ESEAAITKLS
+772 ESEAAITKVS
-782 EEAQHQCQELT
+782 QEAQHQCKELT

-803 NSTQAVTTSAQSIDR
+803 NSTQAVTASAQSIDR

-868 LNLISDFATQT
+868 LNVISDFATQT

-965 ATAEISQLVADIT
+965 ATAEISQLVAGIT

-984 LEQSQSVTQTMKEVA
+984 LEQSQSVTQTMKDVA

-1006 EDSTELWESFKES
+1006 EDSTQLWESFKES
-1019 LTTIKNLQAAVEQFT
+1019 LTTIEKLQVAVEQFT

>member
-1 MSEAQWDDNDS
+1 MSESQWDDNDS
-12 ELLLENQNLL
+12 ELLLENHNLL

-29 FNSPR
+29 FNSAR

-49 DLDQRRRVDKLEL
+49 DLEQRRRVDKLDL
-62 KKSLEQFESFGQEVE
+62 KKNLEQFESFSQEVE

-92 SYEEALQQQFQAQH
+92 SYEDALQQQFQAQH
-106 EKLLEVSKLMNQAG
+106 EKLLELSRLMSEAG
-120 NWETL
+120 DWETL

-134 HLSQAERVLI
+134 HLSLAERVLI

-149 SRTGI
+149 ARTGI

-166 AVGEK
+166 SVGET

-178 ADLSTDYL
+178 SDLSTEYL
-186 QQSRVIIDQVS
+186 QQSRVIIDHVS
-197 NDSVTPYQLQLLEKF
+197 NDSLTPYQLQLLDKF

-229 GLLVLQRCQVKTN
+229 GLLVLQQCQVQTN
-242 QDRSVPSWTPQQ
+242 HDRSVPSWTPQQ
-254 INCFRTI
+254 INSFQTI
-261 ATELSLHLATD
+261 ATELSLHLANH

-305 QTTTQEVRQLLK
+305 QTTTQEVRQLLN

-326 NPDWSGE
+326 NRDWSGE

-351 NSPHLRADISECSI
+351 NNPTLRADISECSI
-365 QELATEPIINQV
+365 QQLATQPINQV

-386 GAYSRGETYRVVED
+386 GSYSRGETYRVVED
-400 IYNQEFTPC
+400 IYNQDFTPC
-409 YLEVIES
+409 YLQVLES
-416 YQARAYVIV
+416 YQAKAYVIV

-435 LLATYQNSDIRQW
+435 LLATYQNSDLRQW
-448 RESEV
+448 QESEV

-468 QAQLLEAQRLK
+468 HAELLEAQRLK
-479 SEELRQGAERERVL
+479 SEELHQAAERERVL
-493 NKVTDKIQQSQDL
+493 TKVTDKIQQSQDL

-517 RQLLG
+517 RKLLG

-543 VASGWT
+543 VASGWI

-569 VKTVAGNTPEQFSQQ
+569 VKTVAGNTPEQFSQE
-584 APTIRDTYLQSIQ
+584 APTIRDSYLQSIQ

-611 DIYKGDFSSC
+611 DIYEGDFSSC
-621 YIEQLERYQARAYTI
+621 YIEQLERYQARSYTI

-653 NSEARD
+653 NSEPRD

-681 AEYLEQLRSQSQQLA
+681 AEYLEQLRTQSQKLA
-696 ELASREKEARELFQQ
+696 ELASQEKEARELFQQ
-711 RAIDLLTAVRPS
+711 RAIDLLTAVRPA

-758 QVLSASVKVAETAT
+758 EVLSASVKVAETAT

-884 NAALEATRAGEYGK
+884 NAAIEATRAGEYGK

-965 ATAEISQLVADIT
+965 ATAEISQLVAGIT
-978 QATLAQ
+978 QVTLAQ

-1006 EDSTELWESFKES
+1006 EDSAQLWESFKES
-1019 LTTIKNLQAAVEQFT
+1019 LTTIEKLQAAVEQFT

>member
-1 MSEAQWDDNDS
+1 MSEAQWDDKDS
-12 ELLLENQNLL
+12 ELLLENHNLL
-22 KENTPHF
+22 KENTPQF
-29 FNSPR
+29 FNSAR

-49 DLDQRRRVDKLEL
+49 DLEQRRRVDKLDL
-62 KKSLEQFESFGQEVE
+62 KKNLEQFESFGQEVE
-77 QFTAGV
+77 QFTVGV

-106 EKLLEVSKLMNQAG
+106 EKLLELSRLMTEAG
-120 NWETL
+120 DWETL

-134 HLSQAERVLI
+134 HLSLAERVLI

-149 SRTGI
+149 ARTGI

-166 AVGEK
+166 AVGET

-178 ADLSTDYL
+178 ADLSTEYF

-197 NDSVTPYQLQLLEKF
+197 NDSVTPYQLQLLDKF
-212 QVQSSLSL
+212 QVKSSLSL

-229 GLLVLQRCQVKTN
+229 GLLVLQQCQAQTN
-242 QDRSVPSWTPQQ
+242 QDKSVPSWTPQQ
-254 INCFRTI
+254 INSFQTI
-261 ATELSLHLATD
+261 ATELSLHLTTH

-293 KIRRSLDIKTIF
+293 KVRRSLDIKTIF

-326 NPDWSGE
+326 NRDWSGE

-351 NSPHLRADISECSI
+351 NNSTLRADISECSI
-365 QELATEPIINQV
+365 QQLATQSINQV

-386 GAYSRGETYRVVED
+386 GSYSRGETYRVVED

-409 YLEVIES
+409 YLEVLES

-435 LLATYQNSDIRQW
+435 LLGSYQNSDLRQW
-448 RESEV
+448 QESEV
-453 SWMLEIAAE
+453 SWMLDIAAE
-462 LEVALQ
+462 LGVALQ
-468 QAQLLEAQRLK
+468 HAELLEAQQLK
-479 SEELRQGAERERVL
+479 SEEIRQAAERERVL
-493 NKVTDKIQQSQDL
+493 TKVTDKIQQSQDL

-517 RQLLG
+517 RTLLG

-569 VKTVAGNTPEQFSQQ
+569 VKTVAGNTPEQFSQE

-597 GNLSREEKPFWVVS
+597 GNLSRQEKPFWVVS
-611 DIYKGDFSSC
+611 DIYEGDFSSC

-636 VPIFQGDTLWGL
+636 VPIFQGDNLWGL

-653 NSEARD
+653 NSEPRD

-666 WMLQIAAQMSVPLQR
+666 WMLQIAAQMSIPLQR
-681 AEYLEQLRSQSQQLA
+681 GEYLEQLRTQSQQLA
-696 ELASREKEARELFQQ
+696 ALASREKEARELFQQ
-711 RAIDLLTAVRPS
+711 RAIDLLTAVRPA

-749 IQSLRQIVI
+749 IQSLREIVI
-758 QVLSASVKVAETAT
+758 EVLSASVKVAETAT

-793 QAMDQIQSMV
+793 QAMDHIQSMV
-803 NSTQAVTTSAQSIDR
+803 NSTQAVTASAQSIDR

-884 NAALEATRAGEYGK
+884 NAAIEATRAGEYGK

-965 ATAEISQLVADIT
+965 ATAEISQLVAGIT

-1006 EDSTELWESFKES
+1006 EDSTQLWESFKES
-1019 LTTIKNLQAAVEQFT
+1019 LTTIEKLQAAVEQFT
-1034 VN
+1034 VK

>member
-12 ELLLENQNLL
+12 ELLLENHNLL
-22 KENTPHF
+22 KENTPQF
-29 FNSPR
+29 FNSAR
-34 PNLEGFNASLDRLKT
+34 PNLEGFKVNLDRLKT
-49 DLDQRRRVDKLEL
+49 DLEQRRRVDKLDL
-62 KKSLEQFESFGQEVE
+62 KKNLEQFESFGQEVE

-106 EKLLEVSKLMNQAG
+106 EKLLELSRLMSEAG
-120 NWETL
+120 DWETL

-134 HLSQAERVLI
+134 HLSLAERVLI

-149 SRTGI
+149 ARTGI

-166 AVGEK
+166 AVGET

-178 ADLSTDYL
+178 ADLSTEYL
-186 QQSRVIIDQVS
+186 QQSRVIIDHVS
-197 NDSVTPYQLQLLEKF
+197 NDSVTPYQLQLLDKF

-229 GLLVLQRCQVKTN
+229 GLLVLQQCLVQTN

-254 INCFRTI
+254 INSFQTI
-261 ATELSLHLATD
+261 ATELSLHLTTH

-305 QTTTQEVRQLLK
+305 QTTTQEVRQLLN

-351 NSPHLRADISECSI
+351 HSPTLRADISECSI
-365 QELATEPIINQV
+365 QQLATQPINQV

-386 GAYSRGETYRVVED
+386 GSYSRGETYRVVED

-409 YLEVIES
+409 YLQVLES
-416 YQARAYVIV
+416 YQVRAYVIV

-435 LLATYQNSDIRQW
+435 LLATYQNSDLRQW
-448 RESEV
+448 KQSEV

-468 QAQLLEAQRLK
+468 HSELLEAQRLK
-479 SEELRQGAERERVL
+479 SEELHQAAERERVL
-493 NKVTDKIQQSQDL
+493 TKVTDKIQQSQDL

-517 RQLLG
+517 RKLLG

-543 VASGWT
+543 VASGWS

-584 APTIRDTYLQSIQ
+584 APTIRDTYLQTIQ
-597 GNLSREEKPFWVVS
+597 GNLSSQDKPFWVVS
-611 DIYKGDFSSC
+611 DIYEGDFSSC

-636 VPIFQGDTLWGL
+636 VPIFQGDKLWGL

-653 NSEARD
+653 NSEPRD
-659 WQTEEIN
+659 WQGEEIN
-666 WMLQIAAQMSVPLQR
+666 WMVQIAAQISIPLQR
-681 AEYLEQLRSQSQQLA
+681 AEYLEQLRTQSQKLA
-696 ELASREKEARELFQQ
+696 ELASQEKEARELFQQ
-711 RAIDLLTAVRPS
+711 RAIDLLTAVRPA

-749 IQSLRQIVI
+749 IQSLREIVI

-772 ESEAAITKLS
+772 QSEAAITKVS
-782 EEAQHQCQELT
+782 QEAQHQCQELT
-793 QAMDQIQSMV
+793 QGIDQIQSMV
-803 NSTQAVTTSAQSIDR
+803 NSTQAVTASAQSIDR

-965 ATAEISQLVADIT
+965 ATGEISQLVAGIT

-999 AISTNTS
+999 TISTNTS

-1019 LTTIKNLQAAVEQFT
+1019 LTTIKNLQAAVERFT

>member
-1 MSEAQWDDNDS
+1 MSEAQWDDKDS
-12 ELLLENQNLL
+12 ELLLENHNLL
-22 KENTPHF
+22 KEDTPQF
-29 FNSPR
+29 FNSAR
-34 PNLEGFNASLDRLKT
+34 PNLEGFKVNLDRLKT
-49 DLDQRRRVDKLEL
+49 DLEQRRRVDKSDL
-62 KKSLEQFESFGQEVE
+62 KKNLEQFESFGQEVE
-77 QFTAGV
+77 QFTVGV

-106 EKLLEVSKLMNQAG
+106 EKLLELSRLMSEAG
-120 NWETL
+120 DWETL

-134 HLSQAERVLI
+134 HLSLAERVLI

-149 SRTGI
+149 ARTGI

-166 AVGEK
+166 AVGETI
-171 LDATAFG
+171 DATAFG
-178 ADLSTDYL
+178 ADLSTEYF
-186 QQSRVIIDQVS
+186 QQSRVIIDQVN
-197 NDSVTPYQLQLLEKF
+197 NDSVTPYQLQLLDKF
-212 QVQSSLSL
+212 QVKSSLSL

-229 GLLVLQRCQVKTN
+229 GLLVLQQCQAQTN

-254 INCFRTI
+254 INSFQTI
-261 ATELSLHLATD
+261 ATELSLHLANH

-279 QQQAREATVAKVIN
+279 QQQAREVTVAKVIN

-305 QTTTQEVRQLLK
+305 QTTTQEVRQLLN
-317 TDRAVIYRF
+317 TDRTVIYRF
-326 NPDWSGE
+326 NRDWSGE
-333 FVAESVAGG
+333 FLAESVAGG

-351 NSPHLRADISECSI
+351 NNPTLRADISECSI
-365 QELATEPIINQV
+365 QQLATQPIKQV

-386 GAYSRGETYRVVED
+386 GSYSRGETYRVVED

-409 YLEVIES
+409 YLEVLES
-416 YQARAYVIV
+416 YQARAYVIIG
-425 AIYQNEKLWG
+425 IYQNEKLWG
-435 LLATYQNSDIRQW
+435 LLATYQNSDLRQW
-448 RESEV
+448 QESEV
-453 SWMLEIAAE
+453 SWMLDIAAE
-462 LEVALQ
+462 LGVALQ
-468 QAQLLEAQRLK
+468 HAELLEAQQLK
-479 SEELRQGAERERVL
+479 SEEIRQAAERERVL
-493 NKVTDKIQQSQDL
+493 TKVTDKIQQSQDL
-506 RTIFNV
+506 RTIFNI

-517 RQLLG
+517 RKLLG

-543 VASGWT
+543 LASGWT

-569 VKTVAGNTPEQFSQQ
+569 VKTVAGNTPEEFSQE

-611 DIYKGDFSSC
+611 DIYEGDFSSC

-636 VPIFQGDTLWGL
+636 VPIFQGDKLWGL

-653 NSEARD
+653 NSEPRD

-666 WMLQIAAQMSVPLQR
+666 WMLQIAAQMSIPLQR
-681 AEYLEQLRSQSQQLA
+681 GEYLEQLRTQSQKLV
-696 ELASREKEARELFQQ
+696 ELASREKQARELFQQ
-711 RAIDLLTAVRPS
+711 RAIDLLTAVRPA

-758 QVLSASVKVAETAT
+758 EVLSASVKVAETAT
-772 ESEAAITKLS
+772 ESEAAITKVS

-803 NSTQAVTTSAQSIDR
+803 NSTQAVTASAQSIDR

-965 ATAEISQLVADIT
+965 ATAEISQLVAGIT
-978 QATLAQ
+978 EATLAQ

-1006 EDSTELWESFKES
+1006 EDSAQLWESFKES
-1019 LTTIKNLQAAVEQFT
+1019 LTTIEKLQAAVEQFT
-1034 VN
+1034 VK

>member
-12 ELLLENQNLL
+12 ELLLENHNLL
-22 KENTPHF
+22 KENTPQF
-29 FNSPR
+29 FNSAR

-49 DLDQRRRVDKLEL
+49 DLEQRRRVDKLDL
-62 KKSLEQFESFGQEVE
+62 KKNLEQFESFGQEVE

-106 EKLLEVSKLMNQAG
+106 EKLLELSRLMSEAG
-120 NWETL
+120 DWETL

-134 HLSQAERVLI
+134 HLSLAERVLI

-149 SRTGI
+149 ARTGI

-166 AVGEK
+166 AVGET

-178 ADLSTDYL
+178 ADLSTEYL
-186 QQSRVIIDQVS
+186 QQSRVIIDHVS
-197 NDSVTPYQLQLLEKF
+197 NDSVTPYQLQLLDKF

-229 GLLVLQRCQVKTN
+229 GLLVLQQCLVQTN

-254 INCFRTI
+254 INSFQTI
-261 ATELSLHLATD
+261 ATELSLHLTTH

-305 QTTTQEVRQLLK
+305 QTTTQEVRQLLN

-351 NSPHLRADISECSI
+351 HSPTLRADISACSI
-365 QELATEPIINQV
+365 QQLATQPINQV

-386 GAYSRGETYRVVED
+386 GSYSRGETYRVVED

-409 YLEVIES
+409 YLQVLES
-416 YQARAYVIV
+416 YQVRAYVIV

-435 LLATYQNSDIRQW
+435 LLATYQNSDLRQW
-448 RESEV
+448 QESEV

-468 QAQLLEAQRLK
+468 HSELLEAQRLK
-479 SEELRQGAERERVL
+479 SEELHQAAERERVL
-493 NKVTDKIQQSQDL
+493 TKVTDKIQQSQDL

-517 RQLLG
+517 RKLLG

-543 VASGWT
+543 VASGWS

-584 APTIRDTYLQSIQ
+584 APTIRDTYLQTIQ
-597 GNLSREEKPFWVVS
+597 GNLSSQDKPFWVVS
-611 DIYKGDFSSC
+611 DIYEGDFSSC

-636 VPIFQGDTLWGL
+636 VPIFQGDKLWGL

-653 NSEARD
+653 NSEPRD
-659 WQTEEIN
+659 WQGEEIN
-666 WMLQIAAQMSVPLQR
+666 WMVQIAAQISIPLQR
-681 AEYLEQLRSQSQQLA
+681 AEYLEQLRTQSQKLA
-696 ELASREKEARELFQQ
+696 ELASQEKEARELFQQ
-711 RAIDLLTAVRPS
+711 RAIDLLTAVRPA

-749 IQSLRQIVI
+749 IQSLREIVI

-772 ESEAAITKLS
+772 QSEAAITKVS
-782 EEAQHQCQELT
+782 QEAQHQCQELT
-793 QAMDQIQSMV
+793 QGIDQIQSMV
-803 NSTQAVTTSAQSIDR
+803 NSTQAVTASAQSIDR

-965 ATAEISQLVADIT
+965 ATGEISQLVAGIT

-999 AISTNTS
+999 TISTNTS

-1019 LTTIKNLQAAVEQFT
+1019 LTTIKNLQAAVERFT

>member
-1 MSEAQWDDNDS
+1 MSEAQWDDKDS
-12 ELLLENQNLL
+12 ELLLENHNLL

-29 FNSPR
+29 FNSAR

-49 DLDQRRRVDKLEL
+49 DLEQRRRVDKLDL
-62 KKSLEQFESFGQEVE
+62 KKNLEQFESFGQEVE

-106 EKLLEVSKLMNQAG
+106 EKLLEVSRLMSQAG
-120 NWETL
+120 DWETL

-134 HLSQAERVLI
+134 HLSLAERVLI

-166 AVGEK
+166 AVGEN

-178 ADLSTDYL
+178 ADLSTEYL

-197 NDSVTPYQLQLLEKF
+197 NDSVTPYQLQLLDKF

-229 GLLVLQRCQVKTN
+229 GLLVLQRCLVKTN

-254 INCFRTI
+254 INSFRTI
-261 ATELSLHLATD
+261 ATELSLHLATQ

-326 NPDWSGE
+326 NRDWSGE
-333 FVAESVAGG
+333 FLAESVAGG

-351 NSPHLRADISECSI
+351 NNPTLRADISECSI
-365 QELATEPIINQV
+365 QQLATEPINQV

-386 GAYSRGETYRVVED
+386 GSYSRGETYRVVED

-409 YLEVIES
+409 YLEVLES
-416 YQARAYVIV
+416 YQAKAYVIV

-435 LLATYQNSDIRQW
+435 LLATYQNSDLRQW
-448 RESEV
+448 QKSEV

-468 QAQLLEAQRLK
+468 HAELLEAQRLK
-479 SEELRQGAERERVL
+479 SEELRQAAERERVL
-493 NKVTDKIQQSQDL
+493 TKVTDKIQQSQDL

-517 RQLLG
+517 RKLLG

-597 GNLSREEKPFWVVS
+597 GNLSSQDKPFWVVS
-611 DIYKGDFSSC
+611 DIYEGDFSSC

-636 VPIFQGDTLWGL
+636 VPIFQWDRLWGL

-659 WQTEEIN
+659 WQGEEIN
-666 WMLQIAAQMSVPLQR
+666 WMLQIAAQMSIPLQR
-681 AEYLEQLRSQSQQLA
+681 AEYLEQLRTQSQKLA
-696 ELASREKEARELFQQ
+696 ELALQEKEARQLFQQ
-711 RAIDLLTAVRPS
+711 RAIDLLTAVRPA

-772 ESEAAITKLS
+772 ESEAAITKVS
-782 EEAQHQCQELT
+782 QEAQHQCQELT

-803 NSTQAVTTSAQSIDR
+803 NSTQAVTASAQSIDR

-965 ATAEISQLVADIT
+965 ATAEISQLVAGIT
-978 QATLAQ
+978 QVTLAQ

-1006 EDSTELWESFKES
+1006 EDSAQLWESFKES
-1019 LTTIKNLQAAVEQFT
+1019 LTTIEKLQAAVEQFT

>member
-1 MSEAQWDDNDS
+1 MSESQWDDNDS
-12 ELLLENQNLL
+12 ELLLENHNLL
-22 KENTPHF
+22 KEDTPQF
-29 FNSPR
+29 FNSAR
-34 PNLEGFNASLDRLKT
+34 PNLEGFKVNLDRLKT
-49 DLDQRRRVDKLEL
+49 DLEQRRRVDKSDL
-62 KKSLEQFESFGQEVE
+62 KKNLEQFESFGQEVE
-77 QFTAGV
+77 QFTVGV

-106 EKLLEVSKLMNQAG
+106 EKLLELSRLMSEAG
-120 NWETL
+120 DWETL

-149 SRTGI
+149 ARTGI

-166 AVGEK
+166 AVGET
-171 LDATAFG
+171 LNATAFG
-178 ADLSTDYL
+178 ADLSTEYF
-186 QQSRVIIDQVS
+186 QQSRVIIDQVN
-197 NDSVTPYQLQLLEKF
+197 NDSVTPYQLQLLDKF
-212 QVQSSLSL
+212 QVKSSLSL

-229 GLLVLQRCQVKTN
+229 GLLVLQQCQAQTN

-254 INCFRTI
+254 INSFHTI
-261 ATELSLHLATD
+261 ATELSLHLANH

-279 QQQAREATVAKVIN
+279 QQQAREVTVAKVIN
-293 KIRRSLDIKTIF
+293 KVRRSLDIKTIF
-305 QTTTQEVRQLLK
+305 QTTTQEVRQLLN
-317 TDRAVIYRF
+317 TDRTVIYRF

-333 FVAESVAGG
+333 FLAESVAGG

-351 NSPHLRADISECSI
+351 NNPTLRADISECSI
-365 QELATEPIINQV
+365 QQLANQPINQV

-386 GAYSRGETYRVVED
+386 GSYSRGETYRVVED

-409 YLEVIES
+409 YLEVLES

-435 LLATYQNSDIRQW
+435 LLASYQNSDLRQW
-448 RESEV
+448 QESEV
-453 SWMLEIAAE
+453 SWMLDIAAE
-462 LEVALQ
+462 LGVALQ
-468 QAQLLEAQRLK
+468 HAELLEAQQLK
-479 SEELRQGAERERVL
+479 SEEIRQAAERERVL
-493 NKVTDKIQQSQDL
+493 TKVTDKIQQSQDL

-517 RQLLG
+517 RTLLG

-569 VKTVAGNTPEQFSQQ
+569 VKTVAGNTPEQFSQE
-584 APTIRDTYLQSIQ
+584 APTIRDSYLQSIQ

-611 DIYKGDFSSC
+611 DIYEGDFSSC

-681 AEYLEQLRSQSQQLA
+681 AEYLEQLRSQSQKLA
-696 ELASREKEARELFQQ
+696 ELASQEKEARELFQQ
-711 RAIDLLTAVRPS
+711 RAIDLLTAVRPA

-749 IQSLRQIVI
+749 IHSLRQIVI
-758 QVLSASVKVAETAT
+758 EVLSASVKVAETAT

-793 QAMDQIQSMV
+793 QAMDQIQNMV

-879 QLLSL
+879 Q
-884 NAALEATRAGEYGK
+884 
-898 GFAVVADEVRS
+898 
-909 LARQSAKAT
+909 
-918 TEISNLVA
+918 
-926 EIRTQTR
+926 
-933 EVIKVTEVAIAQVN
+933 
-947 TGTEL
+947 
-952 VEESKGNL
+952 
-960 NAIAS
+960 
-965 ATAEISQLVADIT
+965 
-978 QATLAQ
+978 
-984 LEQSQSVTQTMKEVA
+984 
-999 AISTNTS
+999 
-1006 EDSTELWESFKES
+1006 
-1019 LTTIKNLQAAVEQFT
+1019 
-1034 VN
+1034 

>member
-1 MSEAQWDDNDS
+1 
-12 ELLLENQNLL
+12 
-22 KENTPHF
+22 
-29 FNSPR
+29 
-34 PNLEGFNASLDRLKT
+34 
-49 DLDQRRRVDKLEL
+49 
-62 KKSLEQFESFGQEVE
+62 
-77 QFTAGV
+77 
-83 NLEIQQLKL
+83 
-92 SYEEALQQQFQAQH
+92 
-106 EKLLEVSKLMNQAG
+106 
-120 NWETL
+120 WETL

-134 HLSQAERVLI
+134 DLSLAERVLI

-149 SRTGI
+149 TRTGI

-166 AVGEK
+166 AVGET

-178 ADLSTDYL
+178 ADLSTEYL

-197 NDSVTPYQLQLLEKF
+197 NDSVTPYQLQLLDKF
-212 QVQSSLSL
+212 QVKSSLSL

-229 GLLVLQRCQVKTN
+229 GLLVLQQCLVQTN

-254 INCFRTI
+254 INSFQTI
-261 ATELSLHLATD
+261 ATELSLHLANH

-305 QTTTQEVRQLLK
+305 QTTTQEVRQLLN

-342 WISLLQSQT
+342 WISLLQSQANNPT
-351 NSPHLRADISECSI
+351 LRADISECSI
-365 QELATEPIINQV
+365 QELATQPINQV

-386 GAYSRGETYRVVED
+386 GSYSRGETYRVVED
-400 IYNQEFTPC
+400 IYNQDFTPC
-409 YLEVIES
+409 YLEVLES
-416 YQARAYVIV
+416 YQAKAYVIV

-435 LLATYQNSDIRQW
+435 LLATYQNSDLRQW
-448 RESEV
+448 QESEV

-468 QAQLLEAQRLK
+468 HAELLEAQRLK
-479 SEELRQGAERERVL
+479 SEEIRQAAERERVL
-493 NKVTDKIQQSQDL
+493 TKVTDKIQQSQDL

-517 RQLLG
+517 RTLLG

-611 DIYKGDFSSC
+611 DIYEGDFSSC

-636 VPIFQGDTLWGL
+636 VPIFQGDKLWGL

-653 NSEARD
+653 NSEPRD
-659 WQTEEIN
+659 WQGEEIN
-666 WMLQIAAQMSVPLQR
+666 WMLQIAAQMSIPLQR
-681 AEYLEQLRSQSQQLA
+681 AEYLEQLRTQSQQLA
-696 ELASREKEARELFQQ
+696 ALASREKEARELFQQ
-711 RAIDLLTAVRPS
+711 RAIDLLTAVRPA

-758 QVLSASVKVAETAT
+758 EVLSASVKVAETAT
-772 ESEAAITKLS
+772 ESEAAITKVS

-803 NSTQAVTTSAQSIDR
+803 NSTQAVTASAQSIDR

-884 NAALEATRAGEYGK
+884 NAAIEATRAGEYGK

-965 ATAEISQLVADIT
+965 ATAEISQLVAGIT

-1006 EDSTELWESFKES
+1006 EDSAQLWESFKES
-1019 LTTIKNLQAAVEQFT
+1019 LTTIEKLQAAVEQFT
-1034 VN
+1034 VK

>member
-12 ELLLENQNLL
+12 EQQLENHNLL
-22 KENTPHF
+22 KENTPQF
-29 FNSPR
+29 FNSAR
-34 PNLEGFNASLDRLKT
+34 PNLEGFKVNLDRLKT
-49 DLDQRRRVDKLEL
+49 DLEQRRRVDKLDL
-62 KKSLEQFESFGQEVE
+62 KKNLEQFESFGQEVE

-92 SYEEALQQQFQAQH
+92 SYQEALQQQFQAQH
-106 EKLLEVSKLMNQAG
+106 EKLLELSRLMSEAG
-120 NWETL
+120 DWEIL

-134 HLSQAERVLI
+134 HLSLAERVLI

-149 SRTGI
+149 ARTGI

-166 AVGEK
+166 SVGET

-178 ADLSTDYL
+178 ADLSTEYL
-186 QQSRVIIDQVS
+186 QQSRVIIDHVS
-197 NDSVTPYQLQLLEKF
+197 NDSVTPYQLQLLDKF
-212 QVQSSLSL
+212 QVKSSLSL

-229 GLLVLQRCQVKTN
+229 GLLVLQQCQAQTN

-254 INCFRTI
+254 INSFQTI
-261 ATELSLHLATD
+261 ATELSLHLTTH

-279 QQQAREATVAKVIN
+279 QQQAREVTVAKVIN
-293 KIRRSLDIKTIF
+293 KVRRSLDIKTIF
-305 QTTTQEVRQLLK
+305 QTTTQEVRQLLN
-317 TDRAVIYRF
+317 TDRTVIYRF
-326 NPDWSGE
+326 NRDWSGE

-351 NSPHLRADISECSI
+351 NNPTLRADISECSI
-365 QELATEPIINQV
+365 QQLATLAINQV

-386 GAYSRGETYRVVED
+386 GSYSRGETYRVVED

-409 YLEVIES
+409 YLEVLES

-435 LLATYQNSDIRQW
+435 LLASYQNSDLRQW
-448 RESEV
+448 QESEV
-453 SWMLEIAAE
+453 SWMLDIAAE
-462 LEVALQ
+462 LGVALQ
-468 QAQLLEAQRLK
+468 HAELLEAQQLK
-479 SEELRQGAERERVL
+479 SEEIRQAAERERVL
-493 NKVTDKIQQSQDL
+493 TKVTDKIQQSQDL

-517 RQLLG
+517 RKLLG

-543 VASGWT
+543 VASGWI

-569 VKTVAGNTPEQFSQQ
+569 VKTVAGNTPQQFSQE

-611 DIYKGDFSSC
+611 DIYEGDFSSC

-636 VPIFQGDTLWGL
+636 MPIFQGDKLWGL

-653 NSEARD
+653 NSEPRD

-666 WMLQIAAQMSVPLQR
+666 WMLQIAAQMSIPLQR
-681 AEYLEQLRSQSQQLA
+681 GEYLEQLRTQSQQLA
-696 ELASREKEARELFQQ
+696 ALASREKEARELFQQ
-711 RAIDLLTAVRPS
+711 RAIDLLTAVRPA

-758 QVLSASVKVAETAT
+758 EVLSASVKVAETAT

-803 NSTQAVTTSAQSIDR
+803 HSTQGVTASAQSIDR

-965 ATAEISQLVADIT
+965 ATAEISQLVAGIT

-1006 EDSTELWESFKES
+1006 EDSAQLWESFKES
-1019 LTTIKNLQAAVEQFT
+1019 LTTIEKLQAAVEQFT

>member
-1 MSEAQWDDNDS
+1 MSESQWDDNDS
-12 ELLLENQNLL
+12 ELLLENHNLL

-29 FNSPR
+29 FNSAR

-49 DLDQRRRVDKLEL
+49 DLEQRRRVDKLDL
-62 KKSLEQFESFGQEVE
+62 KKNLEQFESFGQEVE

-92 SYEEALQQQFQAQH
+92 SYEDALQQQFQAQH
-106 EKLLEVSKLMNQAG
+106 EKLLELSRLMSEAG
-120 NWETL
+120 DWETL
-125 LNNTVNGVQ
+125 LNNTVNRVQ
-134 HLSQAERVLI
+134 HLSLAERVLI

-166 AVGEK
+166 SVGET

-178 ADLSTDYL
+178 SDLSTEYL
-186 QQSRVIIDQVS
+186 QESRVIIDHVS
-197 NDSVTPYQLQLLEKF
+197 NDSLTPYQLQLLDKF

-229 GLLVLQRCQVKTN
+229 GLLVLQQCQVQTN
-242 QDRSVPSWTPQQ
+242 HDRSVPSWTPQQ
-254 INCFRTI
+254 INSFQTI
-261 ATELSLHLATD
+261 ATELSLHLANH

-305 QTTTQEVRQLLK
+305 QTTTQEVRQLLN

-326 NPDWSGE
+326 NRDWSGE

-351 NSPHLRADISECSI
+351 NNPTLRADISECSI
-365 QELATEPIINQV
+365 QQLATQPINQV

-400 IYNQEFTPC
+400 IYNQDFTPC
-409 YLEVIES
+409 YLQVLES
-416 YQARAYVIV
+416 YQAKAYVIV

-435 LLATYQNSDIRQW
+435 LLATYQNSDLRQW
-448 RESEV
+448 QESEV

-468 QAQLLEAQRLK
+468 HAELLEAQRLK
-479 SEELRQGAERERVL
+479 SEELHQAAERERVL
-493 NKVTDKIQQSQDL
+493 TKVTDKIQQSQDL

-517 RQLLG
+517 RKLLG

-543 VASGWT
+543 VASGWI

-569 VKTVAGNTPEQFSQQ
+569 VKTVAGNTPEQFSQE
-584 APTIRDTYLQSIQ
+584 APTIRDSYLQSIQ

-611 DIYKGDFSSC
+611 DIYEGDFSSC

-653 NSEARD
+653 NSEPRD

-681 AEYLEQLRSQSQQLA
+681 AEYLEQLRTQSQKLA
-696 ELASREKEARELFQQ
+696 ELASQEKEARELFQQ
-711 RAIDLLTAVRPS
+711 RAIDLLTAVRPA

-749 IQSLRQIVI
+749 IHSLRQIVI
-758 QVLSASVKVAETAT
+758 EVLSASVKVAETAT

-793 QAMDQIQSMV
+793 QAMDQIQNMV

-884 NAALEATRAGEYGK
+884 NAAIEATRAGEYGK

-965 ATAEISQLVADIT
+965 ATAEISQLVAGIT
-978 QATLAQ
+978 QVTLAQ

-1006 EDSTELWESFKES
+1006 EDSAQLWESFKES
-1019 LTTIKNLQAAVEQFT
+1019 LTTIEKLQAAVEQFT